1 MTPRSRMNPETKEPD
16 MRDED
21 RHIEGPKL
29 RCEA

>member
-1 MTPRSRMNPETKEPD
+1 MNPETKEPD